1 MQIVFQD
8 PYGSLSPRM
17 SVGGIIA
24 EGLAAHGI
32 AQGQKLESLVIH
44 ALEEVGLQA
53 DARLRYPHEFSG
65 GQRQRIALARAL
77 ILKPA
82 LIVLDEPTSALDR
95 AVQSQMIDLLLG
107 LQETHGLS
115 YLFISHD
122 LRVVR
127 ALADEIIVMRSGRVV
142 EHGAADRIFAAPE
155 NDYTRS
161 LIKAAMDFEVWNDSA
176 FSQ

>member
-1 MQIVFQD
+1 M
-8 PYGSLSPRM
+8 
-17 SVGGIIA
+17 
-24 EGLAAHGI
+24 
-32 AQGQKLESLVIH
+32 
-44 ALEEVGLQA
+44 
-53 DARLRYPHEFSG
+53 
-65 GQRQRIALARAL
+65 
-77 ILKPA
+77 
-82 LIVLDEPTSALDR
+82 
-95 AVQSQMIDLLLG
+95 QSQIIDLLLG

-142 EHGAADRIFAAPE
+142 EHGAADRVFMAPQ

>member
-1 MQIVFQD
+1 
-8 PYGSLSPRM
+8 M
-17 SVGGIIA
+17 SSGT
-24 EGLAAHGI
+24 LAA
-32 AQGQKLESLVIH
+32 E
-44 ALEEVGLQA
+44 
-53 DARLRYPHEFSG
+53 RLRAHEGDRCLHDLRLQPG

-95 AVQSQMIDLLLG
+95 AVQSQIIDLLLG

-142 EHGAADRIFAAPE
+142 EHGAADRVFMAPQ